1 MKAENEMTLTFPSR
15 SSNESFA
22 RAAVA
27 CFAAQLDP
35 NLEELNDIKTAVSE
49 AVTNCIVHA
58 YRDCLGTVT
67 IRCRILPERAGYRHP
82 RQGLRHGGCGKGPRA
97 HVHDRRPGAQRHG
110 IYDHGELHDL
120 ASGHV
125 KARQGHDGTY
135 EAQDRAAEEN
145 RLSDTITLI
154 QRSQQGDRD
163 ASERLVTENTGL
175 IWSIARRYFG
185 RGVEPD
191 DLFQLGCVGFLKAVE
206 GFDTTYGTQFSTYAV
221 PKIAGEIR
229 RFLRDDGAVKVSRSV
244 KERAA
249 AIKKARERLTG
260 DFGRDPTVSELSEAL
275 GLSPEE
281 IAAAE
286 TATSATESIQR
297 QTGEEGFSLED
308 VLCTDGM
315 EEKLLERMALQEA
328 LARLND
334 KERLVIQLRYYH
346 SLTQQRVAGLIGVS
360 QVQVS
365 RIEKKALERLRT
377 FF

>member
-1 MKAENEMTLTFPSR
+1 M
-15 SSNESFA
+15 
-22 RAAVA
+22 
-27 CFAAQLDP
+27 
-35 NLEELNDIKTAVSE
+35 
-49 AVTNCIVHA
+49 
-58 YRDCLGTVT
+58 
-67 IRCRILPERAGYRHP
+67 
-82 RQGLRHGGCGKGPRA
+82 
-97 HVHDRRPGAQRHG
+97 
-110 IYDHGELHDL
+110 
-120 ASGHV
+120 
-125 KARQGHDGTY
+125 
-135 EAQDRAAEEN
+135 
-145 RLSDTITLI
+145 SDTITLI

-206 GFDTTYGTQFSTYAV
+206 GFDTAYGTQFSTYAV

-249 AIKKARERLTG
+249 AIKKVRERLTG

-275 GLSPEE
+275 RLSPEE

-346 SLTQQRVAGLIGVS
+346 SLT
-360 QVQVS
+360 
-365 RIEKKALERLRT
+365 
-377 FF
+377 